1 MCEVAE
7 SQITE
12 EYLLKIQNFGRKV
25 GAEYALVIDGRL
37 RQYYKK
43 GDSSSKNCPYF
54 MGDKQIWQN
63 SCNSSL
69 ATTLASYQM
78 THKNVEMLIIHY

>member
-12 EYLLKIQNFGRKV
+12 KYLLKIQNFGRKV

-69 ATTLASYQM
+69 ATTFAAYRM
-78 THKNVEMLIIHY
+78 THKNIEVIQINY